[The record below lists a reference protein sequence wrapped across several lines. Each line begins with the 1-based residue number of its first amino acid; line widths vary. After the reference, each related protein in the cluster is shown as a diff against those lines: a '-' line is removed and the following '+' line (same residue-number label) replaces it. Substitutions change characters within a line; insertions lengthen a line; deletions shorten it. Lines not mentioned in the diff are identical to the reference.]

1 MNRWTNKI
9 PIKKNKKEKE
19 KMKEQK
25 ETSRPIILEKN
36 KQNKSGDEL

>member
-1 MNRWTNKI
+1 MNEQNSYKKKI
-9 PIKKNKKEKE
+9 KE
-19 KMKEQK
+19 KMNEQK